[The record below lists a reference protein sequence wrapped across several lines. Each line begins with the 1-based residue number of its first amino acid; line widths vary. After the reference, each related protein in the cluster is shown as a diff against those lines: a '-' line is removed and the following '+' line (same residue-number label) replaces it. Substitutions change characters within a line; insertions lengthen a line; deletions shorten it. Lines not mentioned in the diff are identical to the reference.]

1 MSKAAKQGIVVLVF
15 LLAGGLGFAGYTLLE
30 KQKIEGQKISLERE
44 LQGSRDREKQN
55 LGELKTLKEQLS
67 QIKDQLGQAGGEKSK
82 YEKTIA
88 DLQSHS
94 EELLAQINSITGER
108 DKWQSRLEDIKKER
122 DGLLKER
129 DELLAKLQDKPQVV
143 YQEKIVYKEKE
154 PAPPVPPVTEPVS
167 PAQGADVPAAGLA
180 LDDQPPAVA
189 GSETLPPEPPSSF
202 GENQNIAAGARDKD
216 VAELFK
222 QKAALELEIEKLNKN
237 LSDHS
242 SQIVQ
247 LKQDNEALR
256 MDLEAIRHEKELIE
270 DEIKEKEG
278 MIDNLSLALAR
289 TRNDKNFVA
298 QKADKL
304 TQQNMELRQQI
315 KRLAAAKTALE
326 KSIVNITRDKDT
338 LARKLDQTG
347 AVVQN
352 KIDEIWEIKD
362 SLDRSFKTMKSSP
375 PSSEGEVE
383 LPPIVVSSQAQAA
396 ATSVGVEPPAG
407 QAGSPESNPG
417 FEGKVLSVNEES
429 NFAIVD
435 IGEKR
440 GLRAGDTLGV
450 YRGPDYIARLEVIQ
464 VRPDIAAADL
474 KEQWSKIRAG
484 DTVR

>member
-1 MSKAAKQGIVVLVF
+1 MSKAAKQGILILIF

-30 KQKIEGQKISLERE
+30 KQKIEGQKVSLERE
-44 LQGSRDREKQN
+44 LQGSRDREKKN

-67 QIKDQLGQAGGEKSK
+67 QMKDQVGQAGGEKSR

-88 DLQSHS
+88 ELQSHS
-94 EELLAQINSITGER
+94 EELLTQVNSITGER
-108 DKWQSRLEDIKKER
+108 NKWQGQIEDIKKER

-129 DELLAKLQDKPQVV
+129 DELLAKLQEQPQVV
-143 YQEKIVYKEKE
+143 YQEKE
-154 PAPPVPPVTEPVS
+154 PAPPVPSATEQVPPEQGPAPS
-167 PAQGADVPAAGLA
+167 PEDAGTPAA
-180 LDDQPPAVA
+180 DEPETIVSSPP
-189 GSETLPPEPPSSF
+189 P
-202 GENQNIAAGARDKD
+202 GENQNTAALAQNND

-242 SQIVQ
+242 VQIVQ

-278 MIDNLSLALAR
+278 MIDNLSLELAR
-289 TRNDKNFVA
+289 TRNDRNFVA

-304 TQQNMELRQQI
+304 NQQNMELRQQI
-315 KRLAAAKTALE
+315 KGLAAAKTALE
-326 KSIVNITRDKDT
+326 KSIVNITHDKDA
-338 LARKLDQTG
+338 LARKLDQTD
-347 AVVQN
+347 AIVQN

-362 SLDRSFKTMKSSP
+362 SLDRSFKTVKSSR
-375 PSSEGEVE
+375 SSAEGEVE
-383 LPPIVVSSQAQAA
+383 LLPIVVSSQAAA
-396 ATSVGVEPPAG
+396 PSSGVDLSAG
-407 QAGSPESNPG
+407 QADSSGSTPG
-417 FEGKVLSVNEES
+417 FAGKILSINEES
-429 NFAIVD
+429 NFVIVD

-450 YRGPDYIARLEVIQ
+450 YRGPDYIARLEVLQ
-464 VRPDIAAADL
+464 VRPDIAAADI
-474 KEQWSKIRAG
+474 KEQWSKARAG